1 MVRPEQTF
9 PRERK
14 MTVQPVPDPVL
25 TPELRTTAFYAT
37 LFMSVGALTVYGGIW
52 LGEKGLSDA
61 QIGVVNAAPVLAMLV
76 LNLVVGRIADRASDW
91 RQVIVLAALGAG
103 LFPIGLI
110 WAEGFWAILIVWTLA
125 AICQAATVPVI
136 DAAAT
141 RLTERRG
148 TDFGAMRA
156 WGTIGY
162 LVVLLGT
169 GVMVGQDWGPGAFI
183 WLVVGLGLVRSAVA
197 LGLPRFRGA
206 PQAARA
212 GAAGRIG
219 EVMRGWFMLPLVGW
233 AIISATH
240 LILSAFQG
248 LLFARQG
255 IGLEW
260 IGVIIAVGALSEA
273 AMFFLFGRWF
283 AGRFRLRSLILVSA
297 VITVAR
303 WLAMAVEPGL
313 GWLIALQALHGVTYG
328 LGFMACI
335 AFITKWTA
343 EDISAEAQGV
353 FVVLQQ
359 GFSVVTLFG
368 FGMLAE
374 RWGAQAYV
382 ASAGL
387 AAVGAAMVW
396 ASLRLQ
402 QPEG

>member
-1 MVRPEQTF
+1 
-9 PRERK
+9 
-14 MTVQPVPDPVL
+14 MTVQPVPASVL
-25 TPELRTTAFYAT
+25 TPERRTAAYFAT
-37 LFMSVGALTVYGGIW
+37 VFMVPGAMTVYGGIW
-52 LGEKGLSDA
+52 MESLGLSDDR
-61 QIGVVNAAPVLAMLV
+61 IGIVNAAPVLAMLI

-91 RQVIVLAALGAG
+91 RQVIVLGAVAAG
-103 LFPIGLI
+103 LLPIGLI
-110 WAEGFWAILIVWTLA
+110 WADGFWGILLFWTLGT
-125 AICQAATVPVI
+125 ICMALTIPVL

-141 RLTERRG
+141 RLTQRRG
-148 TDFGAMRA
+148 TDYGALRA

-169 GVMVGQDWGPGAFI
+169 GAMVGQDWGPGVFI
-183 WLVVGLGLVRSAVA
+183 WLVVALGLVRAVVA
-197 LGLPRFRGA
+197 LFLPRFRGA
-206 PQAARA
+206 PVAARA

-240 LILSAFQG
+240 LILNAFQG
-248 LLFARQG
+248 LLFARAG

-273 AMFFLFGRWF
+273 AMFFAFGRWF

-297 VITVAR
+297 VISAAR
-303 WLAMAVEPGL
+303 WVAMAVEPGL
-313 GWLIALQALHGVTYG
+313 GWLIALQALHGITYG

-343 EDISAEAQGV
+343 EDIAAEAQGL

-368 FGMLAE
+368 FGLLAE
-374 RWGAQAYV
+374 RWGAQAYL
-382 ASAGL
+382 ASAAM
-387 AAVGAAMVW
+387 AAVGAAMIW